1 MSRLSFVRFKDGL
14 HIEGEVVYLRS
25 EGGDICSLARNYIC
39 YILMSLFFR
48 IKYRTMKKLLEKA
61 HTLVEA
67 LPYIRDFYGKTI
79 VIKYGG
85 SIGHD
90 ELSNFARDII
100 LMKYVGMNPVV
111 VHGGGPQIGSHLE
124 RLGIESKF
132 VAGLRVTDSE
142 TMEVAEM
149 VLVGKINQKIIA
161 TIQTLGGNAVGLSGK
176 EGNMIMA
183 KKIDLSKLAV
193 ENKIDIK
200 PKEDLGMVGEVET
213 INPDLIKVLE
223 NADYIPVIA
232 PIGFDEQ
239 GITYNINA
247 DHVAGKVAGA
257 LNAAKLI
264 ILTNVPGILDEKK
277 ELISS
282 LSESTARKLIK
293 NGAISSGMI
302 PKVMCAIES
311 LHEGVDKVHIID
323 GRVERAL
330 ILEIFT
336 DAGIGTEILL

>member
-1 MSRLSFVRFKDGL
+1 
-14 HIEGEVVYLRS
+14 
-25 EGGDICSLARNYIC
+25 
-39 YILMSLFFR
+39 
-48 IKYRTMKKLLEKA
+48 MKKLIEKA

-67 LPYIRDFYGKTI
+67 LPYIREFYGKTI
-79 VIKYGG
+79 VVKYGG
-85 SIGHD
+85 SIGDD

-100 LMKYVGMNPVV
+100 LMKYVGMHPVV
-111 VHGGGPQIGSHLE
+111 VHGGGPQIGSLLE
-124 RLGIESKF
+124 RLGIESRF
-132 VAGLRVTDSE
+132 VAGLRVTDRE

-149 VLVGKINQKIIA
+149 VLVGKINQKIVA
-161 TIQTLGGNAVGLSGK
+161 TIQTLGGNAVGVSGK
-176 EGNMIMA
+176 EGKIILA
-183 KKIDLSKLAV
+183 KKIDVTKFSA
-193 ENKIDIK
+193 ENRIDIK
-200 PKEDLGMVGEVET
+200 DKEDLGMVGEVEK

-232 PIGFDEQ
+232 PIGFDDQ
-239 GITYNINA
+239 GNTYNINA
-247 DHVAGKVAGA
+247 DHVAGKIAGA

-264 ILTNVPGILDEKK
+264 ILTNVSGILDEEEK
-277 ELISS
+277 LVSS
-282 LSESTARKLIK
+282 LSESTARNLIK

-302 PKVMCAIES
+302 PKVICAIES